1 MLRTVSGRVWTSRE
15 CAGAGGEQSLLAR
28 SEAASRAAGPAAPRK
43 AVLQRRAPGAPRAT
57 RPGLAVL
64 RFSNP
69 ALPNQF
75 QGWVITGGHYD
86 VDCRLEDPDG
96 IVLYKEMKKQY
107 DSFTFTASR
116 NGTYKFCFSNEFST
130 FTHKTVYFDFQ
141 VGEDPPLFP
150 SENRVTALTQMESAC
165 VSIHEALK
173 SVIDYQTHFRL
184 REAQG
189 RSRAEDL
196 NTRVAYW
203 SVGEAIILLVVSVG
217 QVFLL
222 KSFFSDKRTTT
233 TRVGSSSCAAQSL
246 KRNELTRVCLGRKR
260 DVNRISSSLLDVF
273 VIMGSANAK
282 AALSPDSSKKAKNMS
297 TGQRDSKQVHELCG
311 LSAEIREPASRSPE
325 AGSSNEN
332 IESIFYKFVILH
344 AENDVDEAIRIQNLL
359 QNKFCIKP
367 GIIFAEMPCG
377 KHILENLSDAV
388 NGSAWTII
396 LLTESFLK
404 GPWCEFQSYTC
415 LANALNKE
423 HKYNTVI
430 PVRPLNNP
438 LPRKKTPFALQAINA
453 LEEDSPAFANQVERI
468 FQESI
473 YRQQQEIWRRERMK
487 LEHL

>member
-1 MLRTVSGRVWTSRE
+1 MPLR
-15 CAGAGGEQSLLAR
+15 
-28 SEAASRAAGPAAPRK
+28 SRAAAGPWGR
-43 AVLQRRAPGAPRAT
+43 L
-57 RPGLAVL
+57 
-64 RFSNP
+64 
-69 ALPNQF
+69 ALPLLLAACAASASEITFELPDNAKQCFYEEIAQGTKCTLEF
-75 QGWVITGGHYD
+75 QVITGGHYD

-96 IVLYKEMKKQY
+96 TVLYKEMKKQY

-203 SVGEAIILLVVSVG
+203 SIGEAIILLVVSIG

-233 TRVGSSSCAAQSL
+233 TRLVLHSSS
-246 KRNELTRVCLGRKR
+246 TRMF
-260 DVNRISSSLLDVF
+260 RISTKQMCQQLIPGCMF
-273 VIMGSANAK
+273 VVMGTINSK
-282 AALSPDSSKKAKNMS
+282 PTLSPDSSKKAKRAS
-297 TGQRDSKQVHELCG
+297 TGQRQRDSKQVNELCS
-311 LSAEIREPASRSPE
+311 LSAEVEEPASRSPE
-325 AGSSNEN
+325 VCSSNEN
-332 IESIFYKFVILH
+332 IEDVFYKFVILH

-359 QNKFCIKP
+359 QNEFCIKP

-396 LLTESFLK
+396 LLTENFLN
-404 GPWCEFQSYTC
+404 GRWCEFQSYTC
-415 LANALNKE
+415 LVNALNKQ
-423 HKYNTVI
+423 HKYNSVI

-438 LPRKKTPFALQAINA
+438 LPREKTPFALQAINA
-453 LEEDSPAFANQVERI
+453 LEEDSPGFAKQVERV
-468 FQESI
+468 FQEPT
-473 YRQQQEIWRRERMK
+473 YRQLRDIWRRERMK
-487 LEHL
+487 EKLERL